1 MPRGKSSKL
10 APYEKILTILIS
22 GKAVTIEELDTLLGK
37 EIHMYRLSTYMWHI
51 KTNVNGV
58 VKSIKDGRKVTAYQL
73 INVDEV
79 KKSMD
84 RSGVTKSGFIPGQT
98 QKKDSVAKT
107 SKKAVTKLAD
117 LNAKPVKTK
126 TKTKV
131 ETTPVVEASGD
142 EIVVTEITESDN
154 QQ

>member
-10 APYEKILTILIS
+10 APYEKILTVLIS
-22 GKAVTIEELDTLLGK
+22 GKPVTIEELDTTLGK
-37 EIHMYRLSTYMWHI
+37 EIHIYRLSTYMWHI

-79 KKSMD
+79 KKFMD
-84 RSGVTKSGFIPGQT
+84 RSGVTKSGFVPGQT
-98 QKKDSVAKT
+98 QKKVSTAKT
-107 SKKAVTKLAD
+107 SQKAVTKLAD
-117 LNAKPVKTK
+117 LNAKPAKAK

-131 ETTPVVEASGD
+131 EVAPVVETSSD
-142 EIVVTEITESDN
+142 EIVITEVTDN

>member
-1 MPRGKSSKL
+1 MAFEYDKFR
-10 APYEKILTILIS
+10 
-22 GKAVTIEELDTLLGK
+22 
-37 EIHMYRLSTYMWHI
+37 HI

-84 RSGVTKSGFIPGQT
+84 RSGVTKSGFVPGQA

-107 SKKAVTKLAD
+107 SKKAVSKLAD